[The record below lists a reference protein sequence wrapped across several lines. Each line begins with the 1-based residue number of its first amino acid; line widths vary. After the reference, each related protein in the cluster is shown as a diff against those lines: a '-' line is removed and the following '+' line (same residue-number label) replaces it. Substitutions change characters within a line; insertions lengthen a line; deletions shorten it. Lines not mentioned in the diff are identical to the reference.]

1 MSADDDDELFEGTTP
16 SPFTPS
22 LFTPSPS
29 TATSRQLRPK
39 QQAIS
44 DFGRRGQQRHETT
57 LEMTRPPRLMDT
69 IIQRIPVIQRTPIS
83 EAVTPTQDVAST
95 TKAPQTTVPST
106 TGTTAAPDPDAVVCS
121 GRPFDSFMQLKN
133 GSIYAFRGE

>member
-1 MSADDDDELFEGTTP
+1 MTADDDDELFEGTTP

-22 LFTPSPS
+22 PS
-29 TATSRQLRPK
+29 TATSRQPRTG
-39 QQAIS
+39 QQGIS
-44 DFGRRGQQRHETT
+44 DFGRRAQQRHETT

-69 IIQRIPVIQRTPIS
+69 IFQRIPIIQRATIS
-83 EAVTPTQDVAST
+83 EAVTPTQEVATT
-95 TKAPQTTVPST
+95 TKPPQTTVPGT